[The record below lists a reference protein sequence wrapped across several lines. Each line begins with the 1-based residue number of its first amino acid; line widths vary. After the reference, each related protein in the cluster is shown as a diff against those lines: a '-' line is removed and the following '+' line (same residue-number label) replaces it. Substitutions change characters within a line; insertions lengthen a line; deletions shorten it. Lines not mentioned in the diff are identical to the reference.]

1 MTRLKKKM
9 VLAIG
14 ACVVVV
20 LVFLVGKRR
29 HLGERVSTLGDSKT
43 SSVDSNTNTNGAL
56 VNVIEEHHEALLY
69 WFTAAKTGTL
79 PKKGN
84 ILFHIDGHPD
94 ADDPDDWRK
103 VPLYRMPRNEHELN
117 LMMQQNDIFIQIA
130 AGTGLINRFIWVWPK
145 FDVGGWLHWNNEAY
159 VSMKLEVGIMYQDKG
174 AHPKFELCYCLQSD
188 YFQVNHPCNIATVN
202 RHMPEGIESF
212 PIKRERCLDMTLGG
226 IVEIVSTDKAIELA
240 KSGTW
245 IKESDSVIL
254 DIDEDFYACEAVSAP
269 LYDAG
274 MNEDD
279 IDSLS
284 LYIGKI
290 LCTDNAKDEME
301 ADRYFQKLLKAVQE
315 TLKHCRSGR
324 LGVETC
330 ESNHA
335 FTEAVLALMPDMT
348 ITRDIM
354 CLPKAST
361 QFMLVNLVERLKR
374 CSDTQL
380 QHIARIGVCMY
391 ASPRSTNFNRN
402 KGMVLCKGYNGP
414 MSEKVLYHSTNEQ
427 EIAASSRNLQKMLT
441 QAFIPKVVTVCRSV
455 RDGYTPRKEF
465 PLIEEGVLSV
475 LKAVYPDHVTDDTIH
490 YDSELLGG
498 REGWYTRYTR

>member
-1 MTRLKKKM
+1 MRMLVKKKSLVIVTCFLL
-9 VLAIG
+9 VLMY
-14 ACVVVV
+14 V
-20 LVFLVGKRR
+20 LNEFYR
-29 HLGERVSTLGDSKT
+29 HRTERL
-43 SSVDSNTNTNGAL
+43 SSGNTNTGGTGAL

-69 WFTAAKTGTL
+69 WFSAVESGSL
-79 PKKGN
+79 PKHGN
-84 ILFHIDGHPD
+84 ILLHIDGHSD
-94 ADDPDDWRK
+94 GADPFNRLRN
-103 VPLYRMPRNEHELN
+103 PIYRMPRNEREIR
-117 LMMQQNDIFIQIA
+117 LMMVKNDVFIQAA
-130 AGTGLINRFIWVWPK
+130 AGTGLIKRFIWVWPPYSEVDK
-145 FDVGGWLHWNNEAY
+145 PYIAMNVEAGLMYTEENEL
-159 VSMKLEVGIMYQDKG
+159 VMCFCMESN
-174 AHPKFELCYCLQSD
+174 HTSFEHSCVRVQQPEYED
-188 YFQVNHPCNIATVN
+188 EDEKYFS
-202 RHMPEGIESF
+202 IE
-212 PIKRERCLDMTLGG
+212 RNMCHDMTLGG
-226 IVEIVSTDKAIELA
+226 IVEIVSTHKARELA

-245 IKESDSVIL
+245 IKASDSVIL

-354 CLPKAST
+354 CLPKEST

-402 KGMVLCKGYNGP
+402 NAMILCKGCNGP
-414 MSEKVLYHSTNEQ
+414 NSTQVIFHSTTDK
-427 EIAASSRNLQKMLT
+427 EIATTTRNLKEILT

-455 RDGYTPRKEF
+455 RDGYTPRKQF

-475 LKAVYPDHVTDDTIH
+475 LKAVYPNHVTDDTIH

-498 REGWYTRYTR
+498 REGWYFRYSR